1 MNNRSMILRV
11 LFVVLVLLGLAQ
23 LAGVGGDPG
32 LGNVVTILHIL
43 TGLVVIGMIEM
54 LWSQMRANGQT
65 TNLKMITR
73 ALFVVIILLALA
85 MLFDVVSGG
94 LFMLVIVLHVLAG
107 LGMIALFEAIWSRR
121 RA

>member
-1 MNNRSMILRV
+1 VNNRAMILRV

-65 TNLKMITR
+65 ANLKMITR
-73 ALFVVIILLALA
+73 VVFVVIILLALA

-94 LFMLVIVLHVLAG
+94 LFMLVIVLHILAG
-107 LGMIALFEAIWSRR
+107 LGMIALFEAIWARR

>member
-11 LFVVLVLLGLAQ
+11 LFVVLVLLGLSQ
-23 LAGVGGDPG
+23 LFGVGGDPG

-73 ALFVVIILLALA
+73 VVFVVIILLALA
-85 MLFDVVSGG
+85 MLFDVVAGG
-94 LFMLVIVLHVLAG
+94 LFMLVIVLHILAG
-107 LGMIALFEAIWSRR
+107 LSMIGLFEAIWARR

>member
-23 LAGVGGDPG
+23 LFGVGGDPG

-73 ALFVVIILLALA
+73 VLFVVIILLALA
-85 MLFDVVSGG
+85 MLFDVVTGG

>member
-1 MNNRSMILRV
+1 VNNRAMILRV

-54 LWSQMRANGQT
+54 LWGQMRANGQT
-65 TNLKMITR
+65 ANLKMITR
-73 ALFVVIILLALA
+73 VVFVVIILLALA

-94 LFMLVIVLHVLAG
+94 LFMLVIVLHILAG
-107 LGMIALFEAIWSRR
+107 LGMIALFEAIWARR

>member
-23 LAGVGGDPG
+23 LFGVGGDPG

-54 LWSQMRANGQT
+54 LWSQMRGTAQT

-73 ALFVVIILLALA
+73 ALFVVIILMALA
-85 MLFDVVSGG
+85 MLFDVAVGG
-94 LFMLVIVLHVLAG
+94 LFMLVLVLHVLAG
-107 LGMIALFEAIWSRR
+107 LGMIALFEAIWARR

>member
-1 MNNRSMILRV
+1 VTNRSMILRV

-23 LAGVGGDPG
+23 LFGVGGDPG

-85 MLFDVVSGG
+85 MLFDVVTGG

>member
-1 MNNRSMILRV
+1 MNNRAMILRV

-23 LAGVGGDPG
+23 LFGVGGDPG
-32 LGNVVTILHIL
+32 LGNVVTILHLL

-73 ALFVVIILLALA
+73 GLFVVIILMALA
-85 MLFDVVSGG
+85 MLFDLAVGS
-94 LFMLVIVLHVLAG
+94 LFMLVLVLHILAG
-107 LGMIALFEAIWSRR
+107 LGMIALFEAIWARR

>member
-1 MNNRSMILRV
+1 MNNRAMILRV

-23 LAGVGGDPG
+23 LFGVGGDPG
-32 LGNVVTILHIL
+32 LGNVVTILHLL

-73 ALFVVIILLALA
+73 GLFVVIILMALA
-85 MLFDVVSGG
+85 MLFDLAVGS
-94 LFMLVIVLHVLAG
+94 LFMLVLVLHILAG

>member
-1 MNNRSMILRV
+1 
-11 LFVVLVLLGLAQ
+11 
-23 LAGVGGDPG
+23 
-32 LGNVVTILHIL
+32 
-43 TGLVVIGMIEM
+43 
-54 LWSQMRANGQT
+54 
-65 TNLKMITR
+65 MITR

>member
-1 MNNRSMILRV
+1 
-11 LFVVLVLLGLAQ
+11 
-23 LAGVGGDPG
+23 VGGDPG

>member
-1 MNNRSMILRV
+1 MILRV
-11 LFVVLVLLGLAQ
+11 LFVVLVVLGLAQ
-23 LAGVGGDPG
+23 LFGVGGDPG
-32 LGNVVTILHIL
+32 LGNVVTILHLL

-73 ALFVVIILLALA
+73 GLFVVIILMALA
-85 MLFDVVSGG
+85 MLFDLAVGS
-94 LFMLVIVLHVLAG
+94 LFMLVLVLHILAG
-107 LGMIALFEAIWSRR
+107 LGMIALFEAIWARR

>member
-1 MNNRSMILRV
+1 MNNRAMILRL

-23 LAGVGGDPG
+23 LLGVGGDPG

-73 ALFVVIILLALA
+73 AVFVVIILLALA
-85 MLFDVVSGG
+85 MLCDVVTYG
-94 LFMLVIVLHVLAG
+94 LFMLVLVLHILAG
-107 LGMIALFEAIWSRR
+107 LSMIGLFAAIWARR

>member
-11 LFVVLVLLGLAQ
+11 LFVVLVLLGLSQ
-23 LAGVGGDPG
+23 LFGVGGDPG

>member
-1 MNNRSMILRV
+1 MNNRAMILRV

-23 LAGVGGDPG
+23 LFGVGGDPG
-32 LGNVVTILHIL
+32 LGNVVTILHLL

-73 ALFVVIILLALA
+73 GLFAVIILMALA
-85 MLFDVVSGG
+85 MLFDLAVGS
-94 LFMLVIVLHVLAG
+94 LFMLVLVLHILAG
-107 LGMIALFEAIWSRR
+107 LGMIALFEAIWARR